1 MLSQPWP
8 SLLPCPPGRV
18 EPRLPPASLGRLRSL
33 TGSRGSPSHPE
44 TSCASTW
51 LPRVHPVLRSFYRV
65 PAQGVGGT
73 SCSEAFPRSSPRAAV
88 GRWRRTGRFIGS
100 DNILCRALELPAGTA
115 LWVHFRR
122 PHPPQL
128 LVYLEVQPG
137 AAHCAWLRVSLPAGF
152 LQAFT
157 SGPPSSSPALH
168 RGAVVVTHLGFP
180 GFPLVPMS
188 LCPANHRCLCLA
200 YNQWEVG
207 GRRAEWLCPVG
218 GTGRA
223 MSGAGEQLGV
233 PRCCP
238 TGRG

>member
-1 MLSQPWP
+1 MRFHVAP
-8 SLLPCPPGRV
+8 
-18 EPRLPPASLGRLRSL
+18 E
-33 TGSRGSPSHPE
+33 SPS
-44 TSCASTW
+44 SSAV
-51 LPRVHPVLRSFYRV
+51 RFYRV

-88 GRWRRTGRFIGS
+88 GRWRRTGRLIGS

-128 LVYLEVQPG
+128 LVYLDVQPG
-137 AAHCAWLRVSLPAGF
+137 AAHCARLRVSLPAGF

-223 MSGAGEQLGV
+223 MSGAGEQLRV

-238 TGRG
+238 TGRGWELSGRLRYYSVPTPSASGLTVRKGPQASGC